1 MTSTP
6 LDLDPAAGAPV
17 PPVFEHY
24 AHGDDDAYLHALVR
38 AGSGARGATPAGEG
52 RSEAQ
57 SQAQAQAQA
66 AAVPIPVLGPVTDA
80 HRAVAAVSSLTPQR
94 PAGEPGDVVVVS
106 PAGSGVADIAAALA
120 EAVGGRHLAGADF
133 GGIGAACA
141 GARYV
146 VVVALAGEVG
156 ERELAAAQDGL
167 WAACGALSGGHLGL
181 LTGETRADVAWLT
194 AKGLGLPYR
203 RVAGDAALRVWSAL
217 ESLERTVPGPV
228 VLAEDARISVLR
240 PLLTERRWRDL
251 SIMTHGRDDTAIFHD
266 GVVCAPGPLRL
277 EIGDPDLDRAPACAF
292 TGRCYRPGVG
302 PEQVL
307 QAERIL
313 ADAVFGNV
321 CMSLRLADG
330 LFPTRYL
337 LPHGFVRGGAAGY
350 VGSPMVVNG
359 SAKLADVF
367 HACGAAGLT
376 LGETVSV
383 MNDHL
388 RHERVDLPSFT
399 LLGLPW
405 ARLGESDPAAW
416 DAFAQVRAESG
427 THWGAA
433 RATALALAA
442 QAQTGRSLVLATS
455 PRSSAALAA
464 IPEVPG
470 PAAFDAAA
478 APDLSARARALGRA
492 MTNLDDV
499 PHLGLRYS
507 RHGNVMTNV
516 RAQVTTLA
524 AGLSRAALAGDVDR
538 LNRRLATVA
547 QSVERAELGLAE
559 ALAERGVNAIQT
571 FNDMWGERFE
581 YEEPELSGE
590 DCPYCGRALVRQHAT
605 HSVFGRLRRTAT
617 ICPRCVVVV
626 DADDASPVVAARIAC
641 AETWLCDSNQEV
653 TFSFEVGP
661 RHKSPTVA
669 VAVYVSGAEKIGLGP
684 ATVELVR
691 LDADGTGRLT
701 AKVAVTPQAR
711 VHQEYVRAIV
721 VAEGAVVVVSRPVW
735 VRPGERTVAE

>member
-1 MTSTP
+1 MTSAP
-6 LDLDPAAGAPV
+6 LDPDPAAGAPAT
-17 PPVFEHY
+17 PVYEHY
-24 AHGDDDAYLHALVR
+24 RHGDDDAYLHALAGVR
-38 AGSGARGATPAGEG
+38 SGTRL
-52 RSEAQ
+52 
-57 SQAQAQAQA
+57 
-66 AAVPIPVLGPVTDA
+66 PVLGPVTAA
-80 HRAVAAVSSLTPQR
+80 HRVVESISTLTPQR
-94 PAGEPGDVVVVS
+94 PAGDPGEVVVVS

-120 EAVGGRHLAGADF
+120 ESVGARHLRSADL
-133 GGIGAACA
+133 GGIGPACA

-146 VVVALAGEVG
+146 ALVALAGEIG

-167 WAACGALSGGHLGL
+167 WLACGEREGGHLGL
-181 LTGETRADVAWLT
+181 LTGETRAEVAWLT

-203 RVAGDAALRVWSAL
+203 AVAADPALRVWSAL
-217 ESLERTVPGPV
+217 ESLERTVAGPV
-228 VLAEDARISVLR
+228 VLAEEARASVLR

-266 GVVCAPGPLRL
+266 AVVCAPGPLRL
-277 EIGDPDLDRAPACAF
+277 EPGDPDLDRAPACAF

-302 PEQVL
+302 PDEVIK
-307 QAERIL
+307 AELIL

-330 LFPTRYL
+330 LFPARYL

-376 LGETVSV
+376 LGETVTV

-388 RHERVDLPSFT
+388 RYERVDLPSFT

-405 ARLGESDPAAW
+405 ARLGEPDPAAW
-416 DAFAQVRAESG
+416 EAFAQLRPEAG
-427 THWGAA
+427 MHWGAA
-433 RATALALAA
+433 KATALALAA
-442 QAQTGRSLVLATS
+442 EAQSGRSLVLATS
-455 PRSSAALAA
+455 PRSAAALAA
-464 IPEVPG
+464 VPG
-470 PAAFDAAA
+470 APAPAAFDAAA

-524 AGLSRAALAGDVDR
+524 SGLSRAALAGDVGR
-538 LNRRLATVA
+538 LARRLATVA

-581 YEEPELSGE
+581 YDEPELSGE

-617 ICPRCVVVV
+617 VCPRCVVVI
-626 DADDASPVVAARIAC
+626 DADDASPVVSARIAC
-641 AETWLCDSNQEV
+641 DETWLRDSNQEV
-653 TFSFEVGP
+653 TLSFELGP
-661 RHKSPTVA
+661 QHKSPTVA
-669 VAVYVSGAEKIGLGP
+669 VAVYVSGAEKIGLGT

-691 LDADGTGRLT
+691 LDADGSGRLT
-701 AKVAVTPQAR
+701 AKVSVTPEAR
-711 VHQEYVRAIV
+711 LHQEYVRAIV
-721 VAEGAVVVVSRPVW
+721 VAEGAVLVVSRPVW
-735 VRPGERTVAE
+735 VRPGRQAVAE